1 MNETPPD
8 DPQVASQRP
17 VDPDMAGADAAILRA
32 AKRARL
38 RAAANGTPVA
48 IWQDGKV
55 VWVKVSQ
62 KGELQ
67 LDQSRSAEAPPPR

>member
-1 MNETPPD
+1 MSPSTPD
-8 DPQVASQRP
+8 DPKSLQRAR
-17 VDPDMAGADAAILRA
+17 DPDLVGAEAAILRA

-55 VWVKVSQ
+55 VWVPVSRE
-62 KGELQ
+62 GEL
-67 LDQSRSAEAPPPR
+67 LRG